1 MTPLVSTSR
10 SKPGGL
16 ANRTADRHHT
26 IPTGLAFGVLLST
39 LLAVGPALATGEAA
53 PTTPQLSIAV
63 DNGHTTTSAGA
74 TLTYTITVHNLGATD
89 VPGLKVSQTVPN
101 GLEPGSSA
109 NATTTESGD
118 LNWDL
123 DLKASDVATFRSTM
137 TVVDTPPELLR
148 LATVACAS
156 SAGGGPPIVCATHSD
171 QLPAGAAA
179 ARVAAGPDA
188 SPFGYGWWYL
198 AGGVVLALAVSALAM
213 FLIHRRRATRHT
225 TT

>member
-1 MTPLVSTSR
+1 MTAV
-10 SKPGGL
+10 
-16 ANRTADRHHT
+16 RHYT
-26 IPTGLAFGVLLST
+26 IPTGLAFGVLLSM
-39 LLAVGPALATGEAA
+39 LLAVGPALATA
-53 PTTPQLSIAV
+53 PATPQLSIAV

-89 VPGLKVSQTVPN
+89 VPGLMVSQTVPI

-109 NATTTESGD
+109 AATTTESGD

-123 DLKASDVATFRSTM
+123 DLKASGVATFRSTM

-171 QLPAGAAA
+171 ELPAGAAA
-179 ARVAAGPDA
+179 ASAAAAPGA
-188 SPFGYGWWYL
+188 SSSTYGWWYL
-198 AGGVVLALAVSALAM
+198 AGGIALAALALAM
-213 FLIHRRRATRHT
+213 FLIHRRRVMRRT
-225 TT
+225 TI